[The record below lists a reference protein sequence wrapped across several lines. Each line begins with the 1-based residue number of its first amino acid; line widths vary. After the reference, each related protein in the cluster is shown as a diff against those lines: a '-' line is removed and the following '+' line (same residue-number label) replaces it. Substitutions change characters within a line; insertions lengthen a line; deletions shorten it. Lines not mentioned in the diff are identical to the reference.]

1 MYFIDIWWLKIA
13 DKTDHFGVEFVKIN
27 DKRIAKTYN
36 ILEFPALTFFKKG
49 NAEPVF
55 FTGDME
61 NTEAVL
67 EFMTSQQSMD
77 NPDRI
82 EEVNEKILKKL
93 VAENNFVA
101 VLFCESWN
109 CVLLIFICFS
119 CPCHRN
125 FNVQFFVHLNPSG
138 VPIFVL
144 RPVTYNLQSEK

>member
-1 MYFIDIWWLKIA
+1 MLAYKPWKKLTVIENSSRQCFYFSIIRERQNYELKIWNLWFGA

-55 FTGDME
+55 YSGDME
-61 NTEAVL
+61 NTDMVL
-67 EFMTSQQSMD
+67 EFLTSQQSMD

-93 VAENNFVA
+93 VAETNYVA
-101 VLFCESWN
+101 VLFCKF
-109 CVLLIFICFS
+109 L
-119 CPCHRN
+119 
-125 FNVQFFVHLNPSG
+125 
-138 VPIFVL
+138 
-144 RPVTYNLQSEK
+144 